1 VVERTMLKQYTP
13 TSIIIN
19 DKGEVLYVHGH
30 TGKYLELPT
39 GEMNLNLLNMVREG
53 LKIELTNALRKAV
66 TQKQKIVSEGI
77 QIKQNGEMMTINLTV
92 APMLEPPEMR
102 DLIMVVIQ
110 EVAIQKPAEGEFQL
124 TPGAD
129 HDAMIAKLERE
140 LRTKEEYLQTT
151 IEELETSNE
160 ELKSTNEEFQSS
172 NEELQSTNEE
182 LETSKEELQSVNE
195 ELVTVNI
202 ELQKKIEQLS
212 QSYNDMNNL
221 LASTEIGTV
230 FLDQHLRVMRF
241 TPSITQVMPLIQSD
255 IGRPISDITTNMIY
269 NQLAE
274 DVETVLR
281 TLVFK
286 EVEIQTKIGQWYWM
300 RIMPYRT
307 LENVID
313 GVVIT
318 LVNITKQKEVQH
330 ELNKLKRAVEQS
342 NSAVMITNVNGDIE
356 YVNPRFSEVSG
367 YKAEDVLGKNP
378 RLLKSGQHSAE
389 FYAQLWG
396 TLNKG
401 ETWRGEFIDKKK
413 NGTIFR
419 ELATISPVKDELGH
433 VTHFIAVMETA
444 G

>member
-1 VVERTMLKQYTP
+1 
-13 TSIIIN
+13 
-19 DKGEVLYVHGH
+19 
-30 TGKYLELPT
+30 
-39 GEMNLNLLNMVREG
+39 
-53 LKIELTNALRKAV
+53 
-66 TQKQKIVSEGI
+66 
-77 QIKQNGEMMTINLTV
+77 
-92 APMLEPPEMR
+92 
-102 DLIMVVIQ
+102 
-110 EVAIQKPAEGEFQL
+110 
-124 TPGAD
+124 
-129 HDAMIAKLERE
+129 
-140 LRTKEEYLQTT
+140 
-151 IEELETSNE
+151 
-160 ELKSTNEEFQSS
+160 
-172 NEELQSTNEE
+172 
-182 LETSKEELQSVNE
+182 
-195 ELVTVNI
+195 
-202 ELQKKIEQLS
+202 
-212 QSYNDMNNL
+212 
-221 LASTEIGTV
+221 
-230 FLDQHLRVMRF
+230 
-241 TPSITQVMPLIQSD
+241 
-255 IGRPISDITTNMIY
+255 
-269 NQLAE
+269 
-274 DVETVLR
+274 
-281 TLVFK
+281 
-286 EVEIQTKIGQWYWM
+286 M